1 MNGGNIDS
9 LNPGPL
15 FGWQRS
21 CFSLASRLSLSVL
34 FALVIMTS
42 SMPGC
47 SSKEPRYPEDHARF
61 QRIDMAV
68 ETLRNAYVRKDLS
81 GIQALLL
88 PSGRLDRVEQDIG
101 KDFEAFEQ
109 ITLDFSIERIVV
121 EGETVDVYVHWHGF
135 WKRNEADA
143 GTRERG
149 HGKLRWMGAYSIL
162 LHSVEGDVPFG
173 MASRKTEPTP
183 KPGGPT

>member
-1 MNGGNIDS
+1 MNAECKMMNGRLENSALCFLPSAVCLLKIS
-9 LNPGPL
+9 L
-15 FGWQRS
+15 WM
-21 CFSLASRLSLSVL
+21 LAL
-34 FALVIMTS
+34 LVVVQGL
-42 SMPGC
+42 GC
-47 SSKEPRYPEDHARF
+47 SGKEPRYPEDHARF
-61 QRIDMAV
+61 QKIDLAV

-81 GIQALLL
+81 AIQSLLL
-88 PSGRLDRVEQDIG
+88 PSGRLDRVELDIG

-121 EGETVDVYVHWHGF
+121 EGETVDVYVHWYGF

-149 HGKLRWMGAYSIL
+149 HGMLRWMGVHSIL

-173 MASRKTEPTP
+173 MSSRKAEPT
-183 KPGGPT
+183 KPGGST